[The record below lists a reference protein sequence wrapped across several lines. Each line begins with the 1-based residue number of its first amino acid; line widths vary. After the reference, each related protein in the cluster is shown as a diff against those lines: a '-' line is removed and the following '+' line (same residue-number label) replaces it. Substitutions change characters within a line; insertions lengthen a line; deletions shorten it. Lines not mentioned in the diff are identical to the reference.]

1 MGPASFGGEQASS
14 NCSNSSGSI
23 AAHLAA
29 APRGFAHGG
38 EPGVDI
44 GGLDLAHQG
53 DAPFLFK
60 VRAHLTQGRAVPLQ
74 GLGAVVAPLVI
85 EQVVLNSARW
95 SCSRGGWP
103 AAEALSA
110 FLPAA
115 SQCLARLPARGLRP
129 GQRASCEIAL
139 GERSYIFTVIHAHL
153 GQMVACMLRQMV
165 MDHMHWKEYTRQLL
179 ERQER
184 QMVNHPG
191 TKRCPSLS
199 CSVAAF
205 GNPSHPTAWRIAL
218 RNICLCFCNGHG
230 LLLFQEWG
238 KDRSGPA
245 ESPHAPSRG
254 MKFETVE
261 KADVR

>member
-1 MGPASFGGEQASS
+1 VITNNDEVEDGMKFRDSLLGRQMVAESPPA
-14 NCSNSSGSI
+14 C
-23 AAHLAA
+23 H
-29 APRGFAHGG
+29 
-38 EPGVDI
+38 
-44 GGLDLAHQG
+44 
-53 DAPFLFK
+53 K
-60 VRAHLTQGRAVPLQ
+60 M
-74 GLGAVVAPLVI
+74 
-85 EQVVLNSARW
+85 
-95 SCSRGGWP
+95 
-103 AAEALSA
+103 
-110 FLPAA
+110 
-115 SQCLARLPARGLRP
+115 
-129 GQRASCEIAL
+129 AL

-153 GQMVACMLRQMV
+153 RQIVAYILRQMV